1 MNRTAAIS
9 GFVKATPVLA
19 LLAVGFALL
28 GPVACTTD
36 PKDEDDCISGDSL
49 CLTTEQFLAKGDTIY
64 QNNCSGC
71 HGTDGMGGVGHGG
84 DVPPLKNSDFLMAE
98 RLRPVRIVLRGL
110 PNAVDTA
117 TTITV
122 NGNTYTNIMPAILS
136 EGSNLEIAAVLSF
149 VRDSLNGGANI
160 ITPAEVATV
169 RASLPAAE

>member
-1 MNRTAAIS
+1 MNRTAVIS

-28 GPVACTTD
+28 GPVACTTE
-36 PKDEDDCISGDSL
+36 PKSDDCIAGDSL
-49 CLTTEQFLAKGDTIY
+49 CLTKEQFLAKGNAVFTD
-64 QNNCSGC
+64 NCIGC
-71 HGTDGMGGVGHGG
+71 HGDSGQGGVGHGG
-84 DVPPLKNSDFLMAE
+84 DVPPLKNSDFFMAE

-110 PNAVDTA
+110 PNSVDTA

-169 RASLPAAE
+169 RAGLPPAE